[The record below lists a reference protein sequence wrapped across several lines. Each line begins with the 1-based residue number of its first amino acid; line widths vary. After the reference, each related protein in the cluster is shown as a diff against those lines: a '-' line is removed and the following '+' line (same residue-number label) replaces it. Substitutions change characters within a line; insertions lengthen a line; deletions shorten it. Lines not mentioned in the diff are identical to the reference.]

1 VLLSSLSYFYLA
13 YRSHNSNPFSSSL
26 SSSTT
31 AYALSGLLTI
41 GIVPVTIIV
50 MAPTNKKLQRKEE
63 ETRSLQAGDEV
74 VQVGLG
80 EENAHVLIDRWATL
94 NLGRVVMLVAA
105 SLVGIWTS
113 VRN

>member
-1 VLLSSLSYFYLA
+1 
-13 YRSHNSNPFSSSL
+13 
-26 SSSTT
+26 
-31 AYALSGLLTI
+31 
-41 GIVPVTIIV
+41 

-113 VRN
+113 VSN